1 MLEGLPAAE
10 LDASL
15 ALIVRRAGA
24 KVDEVADAMVERYRH
39 EIVDYA
45 AVETTTL
52 DDVREIS
59 LENLRALLDNVER
72 GELLRPAQLE
82 HTRRGAARRVH
93 QGVSLDS
100 LLHAYRLWGRMAWEA
115 ILDSSRPERRNEREA
130 ALKLAGRVI
139 EHIDLVS
146 VAVAQ
151 AYVAEAQG
159 LWSDH
164 EVMRRDL
171 LETLLSGAAD
181 AGRMQREA
189 ASLRLAL
196 HDCYIV
202 VVARLV
208 ETAAEARPP
217 LRLRA
222 ALRHAVDL
230 FKRSLKPAAGSL
242 LVGVRHGEIVALY
255 PADGPASA
263 EVLKA
268 QCGVLARAL
277 ATDGFAV
284 GIGSWHPDL
293 SGVASS
299 YSEARDAV
307 ARAHDRGRL
316 DDAVAFD
323 EIIVDHILG
332 SSRHADRV
340 LADALAPMREYDQ
353 RRKAGLT
360 ETLRAYF
367 ESGYNIRRTG
377 DALSI
382 HPNTVVYRL
391 RRIHELT
398 GRDPH
403 DPEDL
408 LILVLGLRRIGQ
420 APPPEGGMFVRTHDS
435 TP

>member
-1 MLEGLPAAE
+1 MPGLPASE

-24 KVDEVADAMVERYRH
+24 RVDRTADAMVERYRS

-45 AVETTTL
+45 AVENTTL

-115 ILDSSRPERRNEREA
+115 ILESSRPERRNEREA

-159 LWSDH
+159 VWSDH

-181 AGRMQREA
+181 AERMQREA

-202 VVARLV
+202 VVARLI
-208 ETAAEARPP
+208 EDAEPRPP

-222 ALRHAVDL
+222 ALRHAVDQV
-230 FKRSLKPAAGSL
+230 KRSLKPAEGSL
-242 LVGVRHGEIVALY
+242 LVGLRHGEIVALY
-255 PADGPASA
+255 PAQGPASA
-263 EVLKA
+263 EVLKR
-268 QCGVLARAL
+268 QCGVLAGAL
-277 ATDGFAV
+277 AGDGFAV

-293 SGVASS
+293 GGVGSS

-307 ARAHDRGRL
+307 ARAQERGRL

-323 EIIVDHILG
+323 EIVVDHILG

-340 LADALAPMREYDQ
+340 LADALAPIREYDL
-353 RRKAGLT
+353 RRGAGLT

-367 ESGYNIRRTG
+367 DSGYNIRRTG

-408 LILVLGLRRIGQ
+408 LILVLALRRIGQ
-420 APPPEGGMFVRTHDS
+420 TPRPDRTLFVRTHEAGA
-435 TP
+435 